1 MSRSLLDDNRFRLQ
15 FAGHE
20 TFPLRYGWLKK
31 SYDAVIEAESPSKV
45 GLRSIFTDESAIAY
59 FGVGKNMVTSM
70 RHWSLAS
77 GVLQITNDDELGAS
91 GSQIQPTELGQLIF
105 EDEGDPYLERPAS
118 LWLLHW
124 HLAATPMRATTWYW
138 AFSELN
144 EQTFTRDLLRAR
156 LARRCEELR
165 EDGRLKN
172 SRISESTLKSD
183 VLCFIRTYAA
193 KGDAGRATQED
204 NLECP
209 LTELGLVQ
217 PVDVGGAFQ
226 FRRGPKSTLPDE
238 VFLFGLLCFWK
249 KLYPTRREFSVE
261 AITHEPGSP
270 GRVFLLDEETVAE
283 RLARLADLTRGAVRW
298 DESTGMRQVYAPD
311 ITKLDPLRYV
321 IPLYRDGKARSS
333 GKVGGHAA

>member
-1 MSRSLLDDNRFRLQ
+1 MARSLLDDARFRLQ

-31 SYDAVIEAESPSKV
+31 SYDAVIMAGIGNQADVK
-45 GLRSIFTDESAIAY
+45 SIFTDESAIAY

-77 GVLQITNDDELGAS
+77 GILHLLNDEDIGSS
-91 GSQIQPTELGQLIF
+91 GGQIQPTELGRLIF
-105 EDEGDPYLERPAS
+105 DDTGDPYLERSAS

-124 HLAATPMRATTWYW
+124 HLAATPTRATTWYW
-138 AFSELN
+138 AFNELN
-144 EQTFTRDLLRAR
+144 EPTFTRDLVRTR
-156 LARRCEELR
+156 LARRCDELR
-165 EDGRLKN
+165 EEGRLKT
-172 SRISESTLKSD
+172 SRITESTLKSD
-183 VLCFIRTYAA
+183 VLCFIRTYATKA
-193 KGDAGRATQED
+193 NAGRATQED

-217 PVDVGGAFQ
+217 SVDIGAAFQ

-238 VFLFGLLCFWK
+238 VFLYGLLRFWQ
-249 KLYPTRREFSVE
+249 KLYPTRREFSIE

-283 RLARLADLTRGAVRW
+283 RLMRLSDLTRGAVRW
-298 DESTGMRQVYAPD
+298 DESTGMRQVYAPNVMN
-311 ITKLDPLRYV
+311 LNPL
-321 IPLYRDGKARSS
+321 LYLERLYGSKTR
-333 GKVGGHAA
+333 AA

>member
-1 MSRSLLDDNRFRLQ
+1 MSRSLLDDSRFRLQ

-31 SYDAVIEAESPSKV
+31 SYDAVIAAER
-45 GLRSIFTDESAIAY
+45 GELDLRSIFTDESAIAY

-77 GVLQITNDDELGAS
+77 GVLQIANDDELGSS
-91 GSQIQPTELGQLIF
+91 GNYTPTTLGRLLF
-105 EDEGDPYLERPAS
+105 EDAGDPYLERPAS

-124 HLAATPMRATTWYW
+124 HLAATPGRASTWYW
-138 AFSELN
+138 AFNELN
-144 EQTFTRDLLRAR
+144 EPTFTRDLLRLR
-156 LARRCEELR
+156 LSRRCDELR
-165 EDGRLKN
+165 KDGRLKN

-183 VLCFIRTYAA
+183 VLCFIRTYST

-217 PVDVGGAFQ
+217 PVDVGAAFQ

-238 VFLFGLLCFWK
+238 VFLFGLLRFWQ
-249 KLYPTRREFSVE
+249 KLYSTRREFTVE

-311 ITKLDPLRYV
+311 LMKLDPLSY
-321 IPLYRDGKARSS
+321 ITPLYRDGKANSANKLVVR
-333 GKVGGHAA
+333 AA